1 MTEEE
6 LRAWLKRPE
15 GEGLEFKEA
24 RNNVPENIYKTVSAF
39 ANTNGGWL
47 ILGVS
52 DEGLPHEITGIDAS
66 KIDEVQNA
74 FLSTLNSGQKLNI
87 RIEATSHHHE
97 IDGKHVLAFRIPE
110 AHRLEK
116 PIYLGHP
123 KNSYFRRGASNVQM
137 QEHQW
142 RGFIRDA
149 DDVSWD
155 SVVFADADIA
165 TGIDADTL
173 DWYMRKFY
181 QHNPDEQ
188 EISDHT
194 EFLLKWHFAKYV
206 QDAPVLT
213 RGAVMLFGK
222 IQFVRGLIIRPVL
235 DYQRYDIRFEN
246 WINTGDW
253 QDRKEFEGNLFT
265 TWQGLMERY
274 LRLADHASRID
285 PATMSRIDEPPDL
298 LAFRESA
305 ANLLIH
311 QDYRSGAKATIRWF
325 IDWMQF
331 QNPGDARGAL
341 LLESHTSIPRNP
353 IIVDAF
359 RRIRLSEE
367 AGTGI
372 PKISKNWHD
381 LAYRPPQ
388 IKNDKID
395 KFFVVALAKEPLMTE
410 AMREIFASME
420 LPKEQAE
427 ILAAAS
433 VQGTITKID
442 AIMAIGGDRRQAH
455 VDISGLLE
463 QKLLVVE
470 EEGKYVLGHRAIK
483 ELEWDQPR
491 SSVYI
496 PRNLEIIDDSGKHS
510 QMTDMEFAN
519 LPQPKVLLGAPGGG
533 KTSVCQEIARQLN
546 GQLVRADDVACG
558 FFNIRPESEG
568 QILVIDGLDEVSSK
582 PIPEAFAEIIKTI
595 KNLGYDN
602 WLISCRSYEW
612 RKELLS
618 QRIQSAFQQSPEV
631 AHLGDLSDDE
641 IKAFLEIFLVDGSSE
656 QFIKDAERK
665 GATDFLQNPQTL
677 QMLVQAVGSD
687 GWPKTKT
694 GLLHSAC
701 KVMASEDNRL
711 HREKN
716 PDRPNEE
723 QMIDI
728 AGWVCAQL
736 LMSGGQA
743 IALDGQGS
751 ENTPRPADLVSSE
764 YSIKDIKAVC
774 QTKLFKP
781 AGAGHVEP
789 VHRTVAE
796 FLAGRW
802 LAEAFKADPRNISPA
817 RVMNYLT
824 SFGTSA
830 IPPDLH
836 GLYAWIVSLDDLNRR
851 QNIKHN
857 PYVCLRYGDLS
868 GFSDGELVAFLK
880 EFRIF
885 AEKDP
890 FFIGEDWYSQLNR
903 GLGREDS
910 IKDDFIDTISNGA
923 PHQLVVALLR
933 AIQGTE
939 LANAMVDDL
948 KAIVL
953 DEKISLSERLT
964 AIEALEDSLE
974 ATDWVKLADCLLE
987 QSTKDSLRISI
998 DGSISKKPELF
1009 SGEKIAEHI
1018 IAYEKVTESEGTIG
1032 VGCRIPRQCSE
1043 KQVLKISQ
1051 LLAAEMPMSIKH
1063 NRIEGSYNFEIW
1075 LGGLLLRL
1083 FKVVKEPTAHQIWP
1097 IVSRLNDLVYGD
1109 DGKEETK
1116 SWFNEHDDIRREIQS
1131 MTLKE
1136 AEGGIDRWEAL
1147 RWLSNSSMGLNMR
1160 ESDIVYHLEELMLT
1174 KDTFPDWKNGWRDLV
1189 MLGRDNRAFGG
1200 NILSFVSEQVNNF
1213 PELKPILEDIL
1224 NPSISEHEAK
1234 SQDLERQYE
1243 EEALAEIEQRH
1254 ANFSEVRE
1262 SMEQGEDIY
1271 ALGKAARAALGHYSD
1286 LKKTPSPKES
1296 LTEMVG
1302 QENLASVIAGFE
1314 VAVKRDDIPSVR
1326 DCTNLRVD
1334 VYKGSMYPLELISL
1348 AHSMLTV
1355 EAGKPL
1361 TSLPKKAQLCA
1372 LSASWSDL
1380 SGYEKEKLSEEVRAN
1395 LQDILFQDH
1404 KIKRKFVKDMI
1415 EPILG
1420 AGKELSPGFYYF
1432 IQEEM
1437 LSDILPDIALEWLT
1451 KFEDM
1456 NEHRLCDLLKSVIGS
1471 GDHKKDLIKLA
1482 DDRLKNNTWASEGHR
1497 RTWHVAAFLLDFDY
1511 FYAVVRKFANED
1523 ENHLWTFGDLASAR
1537 EYGKSSALSL
1547 SIEQIAFLLK
1557 TFAPQWPDSSPPSGG
1572 WSGSNNPWDA
1582 SRWLNYLIKMLSE
1595 RKSEKA
1601 IKCLENLATSKCM
1614 DTYQDNVKH
1623 ELAVARRAL
1632 AETRHQEVNLEDV
1645 REILLSGK
1653 PVNVSDLQALFIE
1666 KFEEYQAKIRTGHTD
1681 AYKIFWDRDEPH
1693 VENYCRDRLLDG
1705 LEQEM
1710 GAYGVRVHK
1719 EGTMANEIRV
1729 DLLFSC
1735 GDFDLPVEIKRQ
1747 WHPDIWTAAHE
1758 QLEERYSENYRTD
1771 GTGVYL
1777 VIWHGDV
1784 EGKMIP
1790 KPPIGE
1796 RPKSAEEMLQ
1806 TLLDN
1811 SGDLSPKTKIVVL
1824 DVSKPE
1830 RNR

>member
-24 RNNVPENIYKTVSAF
+24 QNSVPQNVYTTVSAF

-47 ILGVS
+47 IFGVS
-52 DEGLPHEITGIDAS
+52 DEGMPHEITGIDAS

-87 RIEATSHHHE
+87 RIEATAHHHE
-97 IDGKHVLAFRIPE
+97 IDGKHVLAFHIPE
-110 AHRLEK
+110 AQRHEK
-116 PIYLGHP
+116 PIYLGGHP
-123 KNSYFRRGASNVQM
+123 KNSYFRRGASNVLM

-142 RGFIRDA
+142 KGFIRDA

-155 SVVFADADIA
+155 SVAFENADIA

-222 IQFVRGLIIRPVL
+222 IQLVRGLIIRPVL

-246 WINTGDW
+246 WVNTGDW

-331 QNPGDARGAL
+331 ENPGDARGEI

-433 VQGTITKID
+433 TQGTITKID

-455 VDISGLLE
+455 VDINGLLE

-470 EEGKYVLGHRAIK
+470 EEGKYVLGRRAIK

-558 FFNIRPESEG
+558 FFNIRPEFEG

-612 RKELLS
+612 RKESFS
-618 QRIQSAFQQSPEV
+618 QQIKSVFQQSPKI
-631 AHLGDLSDDE
+631 AHLGDLSGDE
-641 IKAFLEIFLVDGSSE
+641 IKAFLEVFPADEPAE
-656 QFIKDAERK
+656 QFIKNAEEK
-665 GATDFLQNPQTL
+665 EATDFLQNPQTL
-677 QMLVQAVGSD
+677 QMLVQAVRSG

-694 GLLHSAC
+694 KLFHTAC
-701 KVMASEDNRL
+701 EVMASEDNPS
-711 HREKN
+711 HQEKN

-723 QMIDI
+723 KIIEI
-728 AGWVCAQL
+728 AGWVCVQL

-743 IALDGQGS
+743 IALGGQGS
-751 ENTPRPADLVSSE
+751 ENIPRPADLEASE
-764 YSIKDIKAVC
+764 YSIEDIKAAC
-774 QTKLFKP
+774 QTKLFKSP
-781 AGAGHVEP
+781 VAGRVEP
-789 VHRTVAE
+789 THRTVAE

-802 LAEAFKADPRNISPA
+802 LAKAFKAEPRKISPV

-836 GLYAWIVSLDDLNRR
+836 GLYAWIVSLDDSNRRR

-868 GFSDGELVAFLK
+868 GFSKGACVAFLK

-964 AIEALEDSLE
+964 AIDALEDSLE

-1009 SGEKIAEHI
+1009 FGEKIADHI
-1018 IAYEKVTESEGTIG
+1018 IAYEKVTGSEGTIG
-1032 VGCRIPRQCSE
+1032 VGCRIPRQCSAQ
-1043 KQVLKISQ
+1043 QVLKISQ

-1063 NRIEGSYNFEIW
+1063 NKREGSYNLEIW

-1083 FKVVKEPTAHQIWP
+1083 FKVVKEPTTHQIWP

-1109 DGKEETK
+1109 DGREETK

-1131 MTLKE
+1131 MAIKE
-1136 AEGGIDRWEAL
+1136 TECDIDRWEAL
-1147 RWLSNSSMGLNMR
+1147 RWLSDSTMGLHMR

-1174 KDTFPDWKNGWRDLV
+1174 KDTLPGWKNRWRDLV
-1189 MLGRDNRAFGG
+1189 MLGRDNRAFDG
-1200 NILSFVSEQVNNF
+1200 NVLNFASEQVKDF
-1213 PELKPILEDIL
+1213 PELKPILDDIL
-1224 NPSISEHEAK
+1224 DPPVNEHESKFEKRRREWREKEQAK
-1234 SQDLERQYE
+1234 TRKRHKSFSAIR
-1243 EEALAEIEQRH
+1243 EA
-1254 ANFSEVRE
+1254 
-1262 SMEQGEDIY
+1262 MEQGERID
-1271 ALGKAARAALGHYSD
+1271 ALGAAAEAVLGHYSD
-1286 LKKTPSPKES
+1286 LNQATSPKES
-1296 LTEMVG
+1296 ITEMVG
-1302 QENLASVIAGFE
+1302 QENLVSVIAGFE
-1314 VAVKRDDIPSVR
+1314 AAVKRDDIPSVEYCA
-1326 DCTNLRVD
+1326 DLWVNKSRVH
-1334 VYKGSMYPLELISL
+1334 YLELISL
-1348 AHSMLTV
+1348 AHSMLTIEV
-1355 EAGKPL
+1355 GKSL

-1372 LSASWSDL
+1372 LSASWSEFGINREEL
-1380 SGYEKEKLSEEVRAN
+1380 SKKTREN
-1395 LQDILFQDH
+1395 LQNILFKDH
-1404 KIKRKFVKDMI
+1404 RTKRKFVKDMI
-1415 EPILG
+1415 VSSLK
-1420 AGKELSPGFYYF
+1420 AGKENPPGFYYF

-1547 SIEQIAFLLK
+1547 SIEQIAFLLE